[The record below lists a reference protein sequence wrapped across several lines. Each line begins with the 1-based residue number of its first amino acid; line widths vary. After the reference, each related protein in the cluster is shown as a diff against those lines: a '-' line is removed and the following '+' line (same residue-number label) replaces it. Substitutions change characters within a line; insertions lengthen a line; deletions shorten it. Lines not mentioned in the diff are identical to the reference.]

1 MKCFRY
7 FKDKLRSKWQRSAP
21 ESSFLATPPLSIPEL
36 TAAKAR
42 SLRVFSFSELREATR
57 NFNRRI
63 MIGEGGFGKVYKGK
77 IKAAEGKGVPLVVAI
92 KKLEENSFQGHR
104 EWLTEVRFLRVLE
117 HPNVI
122 KLIGYCVVDGERDI
136 QCLLVYEF
144 MQNKSL
150 ADHLFNHEFPPLRWK
165 TRLQI
170 ILGAARALAYLH
182 EELTVQVIHRDFK
195 PSDVL
200 LDEKFNP
207 KLSDF
212 GLAREGPMAGD
223 SHVSTRVM
231 GTYGYAAP
239 EYIMTGHLS
248 CKSDVWSFGVV
259 LYEILSGRRS
269 TDVKRP
275 ISERSLVEWVKRF
288 PATRQRI
295 RFIMDPRLENQYSID
310 AANKIAK
317 LADTCLSTSPE
328 DRPKMSEVV
337 KRLMHIIRVSEKMK
351 NHREASE
358 TEAAETISESLKRK
372 MPHIAEESEKDE
384 DINALRAIKYAL
396 ESLLKA
402 ERKGKALLIIE
413 SDSATAVKWIEDDES
428 RPSKLWRMLMDIDSL
443 ISQIGT
449 VVFNIL
455 SKRNEHH

>member
-1 MKCFRY
+1 MKCFDY
-7 FKDKLRSKWQRSAP
+7 FMDKFINKGQSSASDSKERKSDGY
-21 ESSFLATPPLSIPEL
+21 SSFLATPPLSIPEL

-259 LYEILSGRRS
+259 LYEILS
-269 TDVKRP
+269 
-275 ISERSLVEWVKRF
+275 
-288 PATRQRI
+288 
-295 RFIMDPRLENQYSID
+295 
-310 AANKIAK
+310 ANKIAK